1 MTSRSGGQPY
11 SVQVIVPT
19 RNGGGRWKQAATAIK
34 RTCASSKHAV
44 RVAVVDTASSDG
56 TQDVAIE
63 HGFEVAGIQPID
75 FDHGGTRN
83 TAVDSK
89 ADVAVFLTQ
98 DAVPDSANTIDAL
111 VSAFDD
117 PTVAVAYGRQLPH
130 EDANPIARHARL
142 FNYPPEGRVCT
153 KEDAGRY
160 GIKAVFSSNSFAAY
174 RVSVFRELGG
184 FPSKL
189 ILSEDMY
196 VAAKAAM
203 AGYRVAYVAEAAVR
217 HSHNYS
223 PIEEFRRYFDIGVFQ
238 AEQSWIA
245 KEFGGAGGEGKRFL
259 VSEFRY
265 LLRHAPLWLP
275 RAALH
280 NVMKIL
286 GYRLGKA
293 YRYLPRTVCQRLSM
307 HPRYW
312 R

>member
-11 SVQVIVPT
+11 SVQIIVPT
-19 RNGGGRWKQAATAIK
+19 RNGGGRWRQTATAIK
-34 RTCASSKHAV
+34 RSCASSKHSV

-56 TQDVAIE
+56 TEDVALE
-63 HGFEVAGIQPID
+63 HGFEVTDIYPID

-98 DAVPDSANTIDAL
+98 DAVPDSVNTIDAL

-117 PTVAVAYGRQLPH
+117 PSVAVAYGRQLPH

-142 FNYPPEGRVCT
+142 FNYPPGGRVCT

-196 VAAKAAM
+196 LAAKAAM

-245 KEFGGAGGEGKRFL
+245 KRFGGAGAEGKRFL

-293 YRYLPRTVCQRLSM
+293 YRYLPRKVCQRLSM